1 MLCHEFGDSSKP
13 IIILLPGT
21 MCHWYANFAKVIPSL
36 IEDFFVVVVSYTGF
50 DIKDKSD
57 YTSVLAEVE
66 KIEAHIKHSY
76 HGKVLA
82 VYGSSLGGTFV
93 AHLVARR
100 KIQLSYAVIGSSDFD
115 QSHRL
120 PAYLKSKF
128 LVKLMWS
135 YVTKGHFKPKC
146 LHSYFEKAS
155 AKDSYVKEIFSFAK
169 GMEFV
174 SKTSVFNQYFSD
186 LITPLPC
193 HVESSDCQVHI
204 FYAEKMGEK
213 YLKRYKKHFKNPII
227 HRQNYRHEE
236 LLASYPE
243 KWYQSVMAICNI

>member
-21 MCHWYANFAKVIPSL
+21 MCHWYANFAKVISSL

-146 LHSYFEKAS
+146 LHNYFEKAS
-155 AKDSYVKEIFSFAK
+155 AKDSYVKEIFSFVK

-227 HRQNYRHEE
+227 HRQKYRHEE
-236 LLASYPE
+236 LLALYPK

>member
-155 AKDSYVKEIFSFAK
+155 AKDSYVKEIFSFVK

-227 HRQNYRHEE
+227 HRQKYRHEE

>member
-21 MCHWYANFAKVIPSL
+21 MCHWKANFEKVIPRLLS
-36 IEDFFVVVVSYTGF
+36 DFFVLVVSYTGF
-50 DIKDKSD
+50 DMKDRSD
-57 YTSVLAEVE
+57 STSVLAEVE

-76 HGKVLA
+76 QGKVLA

-128 LVKLMWS
+128 LVELMWP

-155 AKDSYVKEIFSFAK
+155 AKDSYVKEIFSFVK

-193 HVESSDCQVHI
+193 HVEGSDCQVHI

>member
-36 IEDFFVVVVSYTGF
+36 IEDFFVVVFSYTGF
-50 DIKDKSD
+50 DINDKSD

-66 KIEAHIKHSY
+66 KIEAHIKHFY
-76 HGKVLA
+76 QGKVLA
-82 VYGSSLGGTFV
+82 IYGSSLGGTFV

-120 PAYLKSKF
+120 PAYLKSKL
-128 LVKLMWS
+128 LVKLMWPF
-135 YVTKGHFKPKC
+135 VTKGHFKPKC

-155 AKDSYVKEIFSFAK
+155 AKDSYVKEIFSFVK

-174 SKTSVFNQYFSD
+174 SKTSLFNQYFSD
-186 LITPLPC
+186 LVTQLPC

-204 FYAEKMGEK
+204 FYAEKMGKK
-213 YLKRYKKHFKNPII
+213 YLKRYQEHFKNPII

>member
-36 IEDFFVVVVSYTGF
+36 IEDFFVVVISYTGF
-50 DIKDKSD
+50 DINDKSD

-66 KIEAHIKHSY
+66 KIEARIKHSY
-76 HGKVLA
+76 QGKVLA

-100 KIQLSYAVIGSSDFD
+100 KIRLSYAVIGSSDFD
-115 QSHRL
+115 QSRRL
-120 PAYLKSKF
+120 PAYLKSKL
-128 LVKLMWS
+128 LVNLMWP
-135 YVTKGHFKPKC
+135 YVAKGHFKPKC

-155 AKDSYVKEIFSFAK
+155 AKDSYVKEIFSFVK
-169 GMEFV
+169 GMKFV
-174 SKTSVFNQYFSD
+174 SKTSLFNQYFSD
-186 LITPLPC
+186 LVTPLPC

-204 FYAEKMGEK
+204 FYAEKMGKK
-213 YLKRYKKHFKNPII
+213 YLKRYQEHFKNPII

-236 LLASYPE
+236 LLVSYPE